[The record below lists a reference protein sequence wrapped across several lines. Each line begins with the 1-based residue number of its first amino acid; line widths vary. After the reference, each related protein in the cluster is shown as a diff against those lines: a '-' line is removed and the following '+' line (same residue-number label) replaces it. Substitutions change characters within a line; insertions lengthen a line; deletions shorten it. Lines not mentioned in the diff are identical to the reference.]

1 MTPFTLVLRVT
12 AVLLL
17 TLAAAA
23 LARRRS
29 AALRHW
35 ILAAGIG
42 CALAVPALALLLPS
56 WGVIGA
62 AVPPSSTPEVTEAF
76 LLPQATAPTAAPVQ
90 PAAGFAVTDMLVRIW
105 FAGTALGVISLL
117 AGLGRLSRIT
127 RGGRVVEGEWQ
138 TQAADLAQAMGLRA
152 TVAFRE
158 TSQPGVLVTWRARRP
173 VVLLPE
179 GAASWP
185 ADRIRIVAAHEL
197 AHVRRG
203 DWPVQLAG
211 EILRVLYWFH
221 PLAWLACRQLR
232 EESEYA
238 CDDAVLALGIAR
250 TEYATELVELARAF
264 NRPASGWLPASA
276 IARSSTLQRRIRAML
291 TVNLDRRPLSRFTRQ
306 CGVGLMLLATVPIAA
321 VGRQS
326 SATVSGTVTD
336 PSGRAVAGVAVTLAN
351 ASGDLAVE
359 IKTNQDGAFS
369 VPVTAGTYQ
378 LQARHPGFAVHGEQ
392 LTLADGAHVQRS
404 LGLRLGTIRESVT
417 VAGGG
422 STIDSQPPRRA
433 QQPAPRE
440 CTPSGAGGRIVPPLK
455 VTDVHPIYPPDP
467 ILGAAPV
474 VVPLEARIDVN
485 GTVQDAQ
492 VTGTVPEALAS
503 SALTAVRQWEFTPAL
518 LNCEPVPV
526 AMLVNVTFQPRP

>member
-1 MTPFTLVLRVT
+1 MTLFTLVLRVT
-12 AVLLL
+12 AVLVL

-42 CALAVPALALLLPS
+42 CALAMPALALILPS
-56 WGVIGA
+56 WGVIA
-62 AVPPSSTPEVTEAF
+62 AAAPPSYAPEVRETFVLPEA
-76 LLPQATAPTAAPVQ
+76 AAPAAGPVQ
-90 PAAGFAVTDMLVRIW
+90 PVAVLTATDMLLRVW
-105 FAGTALGVISLL
+105 FAGTALGVMSLL
-117 AGLGRLSRIT
+117 GGLGRLSRIT
-127 RGGRVVEGEWQ
+127 SGGRLVEGEWQ

-152 TVAFRE
+152 PVAFRE
-158 TSQPGVLVTWRARRP
+158 TSQPGMLVTWGARRP

-197 AHVRRG
+197 AHVWRG

-211 EILRVLYWFH
+211 ELLRVLYWFH
-221 PLAWLACRQLR
+221 PLAWLVCRRLR

-238 CDDAVLALGIAR
+238 CDDVVLAMGIAR
-250 TEYATELVELARAF
+250 TDYATELVELARAF

-291 TVNLDRRPLSRFTRQ
+291 TVHLDRRPLSRFTRW
-306 CGVGLMLLATVPIAA
+306 CGVGLMLLATAPIAA
-321 VGRQS
+321 IGRQS
-326 SATVSGTVTD
+326 SATVSGTVSD

-369 VPVTAGTYQ
+369 VPVIAGTYQ
-378 LQARHPGFAVHGEQ
+378 LQARHPGFAVQREQ

-404 LGLRLGTIRESVT
+404 LVLRLGTIQESVT
-417 VAGGG
+417 VAGGAA
-422 STIDSQPPRRA
+422 IDSRPPRRA
-433 QQPAPRE
+433 QPAPRE
-440 CTPSGAGGRIVPPLK
+440 CTPSAAGGRIVPPLK

-467 ILGAAPV
+467 IVGAAPV

-492 VTGTVPEALAS
+492 VTATVPEALAS

-518 LNCEPVPV
+518 LNCEPVAV
-526 AMLVNVTFQPRP
+526 AMLVKVTFQSRP